1 MKLHIFLLPAL
12 IAISCAAFAGGP
24 VPEDRKIDMLIDY
37 VRTLNG
43 AVFIRNG
50 TEYAPAQAAAH
61 LSLKRKKAGN
71 RIKSAADFIELVAA
85 KSYITGIPY
94 TVRMPDGKIVT
105 ARELLYRRL
114 KEIEQ
119 AR

>member
-1 MKLHIFLLPAL
+1 MKPHTFFLFAL
-12 IAISCAAFAGGP
+12 IAVSCTAFAGGP
-24 VPEDRKIDMLIDY
+24 IPEERKIDILIEY
-37 VRTLNG
+37 VGSLNG

-50 TEYAPAQAAAH
+50 TEYPPAQAAAH
-61 LSLKRKKAGN
+61 LSLKRKKAGS

-105 ARELLYRRL
+105 ARELLYSRL

-119 AR
+119 GR